1 MNSAV
6 ASLPILP
13 VAGSKLKKGYCISGA
28 VFHIPKSVCLVM
40 GQILCSVNKSQLQP
54 TSGSQQ
60 LHTYTLAES
69 LVGVL
74 FGRGKIVGSI

>member
-1 MNSAV
+1 MPV
-6 ASLPILP
+6 LP
-13 VAGSKLKKGYCISGA
+13 VAGSKLKECYHISGA
-28 VFHIPKSVCLVM
+28 IFYIPKSVCLVK
-40 GQILCSVNKSQLQP
+40 GEVLYGVNKSQMQP

-69 LVGVL
+69 LVGVS